1 MTSSPEPVFSIWID
15 ADACPGEI
23 REMVLR
29 TAIRRRIPTTF
40 VSNSYL
46 NLIDSEFVSFHL
58 VPPGFDK
65 ADDHIAE
72 TADTLDLAVTGDIPL
87 AARLIERGIAVLNTR
102 GEEFNASNIGER
114 LAVRNLMENLRNS
127 GTMIGGPREF
137 DRSDQQR
144 FANALDRA
152 ITRRLKAKQ

>member
-1 MTSSPEPVFSIWID
+1 MGAPFSMWVD
-15 ADACPGEI
+15 ADACPREI
-23 REMVLR
+23 RELILR

-46 NLIDSEFVSFHL
+46 NLLDSEFVTFHL

-65 ADDHIAE
+65 ADDHIVE
-72 TADTLDLAVTGDIPL
+72 TAGERDLAVTGDIPL
-87 AARLIERGIAVLNTR
+87 AARLVERGLAVLNTR
-102 GEEFNASNIGER
+102 GEELDSSNIGER
-114 LAVRNLMENLRNS
+114 LAMRNLMEDLRS
-127 GTMIGGPREF
+127 AGVMTGGPREF

-152 ITRRLKAKQ
+152 VTRRLKPQA